1 MPRKD
6 LPVILMQITPL
17 SCQSCPEEVELA
29 INQAIGRTYRYNFR
43 LAIGVFVALPLALIC
58 LAGMVVGLG
67 LQNPIVVVRCW
78 AGLMTL
84 LLTLT
89 SFTTLMSY
97 YDSRRAW
104 LERELEAYRQ
114 TGDLDKVLA
123 WHLNVTYTDE

>member
-17 SCQSCPEEVELA
+17 SDQSTPEAVELA
-29 INQAIGRTYRYNFR
+29 INQAIGRTYHYNFR

-58 LAGMVVGLG
+58 LAGMVVGLS
-67 LQNPIVVVRCW
+67 LQGPPVVVWCW
-78 AGLMTL
+78 AGLMAL

-114 TGDLDKVLA
+114 TGDLERVLA
-123 WHLNVTYTDE
+123 WHLKVTYVYE